1 MTVYLDAVWAL
12 NFFLDMM
19 LLMLANYLA
28 KANAKFLRIAFGAFI
43 ASLLV
48 PISFFYPQSFFTTVI
63 GKLSYS
69 VVIIIC
75 TFGFYTVFRVAKI
88 LFVFYFITF
97 SIGGGLI
104 ALHFLFQYPI
114 AVSSNGLLTFH
125 SGYGDPISWL
135 FVIIG
140 FPLVWMFTKTRMDK
154 HAILKIKYDQLYPV
168 TIEINNKSYS
178 TMGYI
183 DSGNQLIDPLTRQPV
198 IICDETFLKQW
209 FSEPDW
215 HMLKTAHNN
224 LDFNDFPK
232 EWENRLHIVPYQ
244 GVGGQREFLFAI
256 KPDQLTIDYD
266 DQHIAVSRVLIGIQF
281 AELTK
286 DESYRCLLHP
296 QIIKL
301 SAGSA

>member
-1 MTVYLDAVWAL
+1 MTIYLDAVWAL

-19 LLMLANYLA
+19 LLMLTNYLV
-28 KANAKFLRIAFGAFI
+28 KARASHLKLILGAFV

-48 PISFFYPQSFFTTVI
+48 PISFFFPHTIFTTVF

-69 VVIIIC
+69 LVIILC
-75 TFGFYTVFRVAKI
+75 TFGFYTVFRVVKI
-88 LFVFYFITF
+88 LFVFYFTTF
-97 SIGGGLI
+97 SIGGGLV
-104 ALHFLFQYPI
+104 ALHFLFQHPI
-114 AVSSNGLLTFH
+114 AVTSSGILTLQ

-135 FVIIG
+135 FVVIG
-140 FPLVWMFTKTRMDK
+140 FPVIWMFTKSRMDK
-154 HAILKIKYDQLYPV
+154 HATLKIRYDQLFPV
-168 TIEINNKSYS
+168 TIQINKQSFT

-198 IICDETFLKQW
+198 ILGDEVFLKQW
-209 FSEPDW
+209 FTEEDW
-215 HMLKTAHNN
+215 QLLKDAHNN
-224 LDFNDFPK
+224 LDFNHFPTA
-232 EWENRLHIVPYQ
+232 WEKRLHIVPYQ

-256 KPDQLTIDYD
+256 KPDKLVVAYENEQIT
-266 DQHIAVSRVLIGIQF
+266 VSRVLIGIQF
-281 AELTK
+281 ALLTK